1 MNIFTVDNRQIFVL
15 SSEHEKIW
23 QHFLHISDSD
33 VVEYDNSGFLAVLTV
48 LSMQDQEGGTLAY
61 DGEDYRIPSFDEL
74 NSLRES
80 LSSLDRDTRLE
91 TIKSQLKE

>member
-15 SSEHEKIW
+15 SSENEKVW
-23 QHFLHISDSD
+23 KHFAHISDSD
-33 VVEYDNSGFLAVLTV
+33 VAECDTSAFLAALTV

-61 DGEDYRIPSFDEL
+61 DGDDYRIPSFEEL

-80 LSSLDRDTRLE
+80 LSPLDRGARLE
-91 TIKSQLKE
+91 TIKDELKE